1 MAERNVIHFE
11 PAGETARLLK
21 LVSEEPITIESEE
34 VRYRIERE
42 EQERAIIENY
52 DPARALAS
60 LRKGI
65 GMFKNQDIE
74 EFNREIREQR
84 EQDSVRR
91 PAH

>member
-1 MAERNVIHFE
+1 MAERKLIQIE
-11 PAGETARLLK
+11 PSTETGKLLK
-21 LVSEEPITIESEE
+21 LPVEDLLIVESGG
-34 VRYRIERE
+34 VRYRIERD
-42 EQERAIIENY
+42 ERATIESY
-52 DPARALAS
+52 DPAIALAS

-74 EFNREIREQR
+74 EFNQEIREQR